1 MDDDDNRWTVTVVDA
16 RSASTVSRVKER
28 VHQLREAA
36 HDHLPRHGA
45 PLTLAGGGLAVLQE
59 EVPGADLA
67 TVCAARGA
75 WTPAEVVTVLVPL
88 AGALAALHA
97 RGLAHGDVSA
107 ANVVLR
113 PDGRAVLVDLI
124 CGDDPAECGTP
135 GVAAPER
142 VTGARAPGDVHALAR
157 LGLRLLGADRSR
169 DREPP
174 SDTVAMLT
182 GRAEL
187 VGCLEAA
194 SAATPEHRPDA
205 DHFASSL
212 YAACR
217 PAPVDIPDAAVLAR
231 AALRRLAESPAA
243 DRTTWVRPRP
253 RRERGRHRRSR
264 GRGAVLLAA
273 MTVVLVIAAVLA
285 TTVVTGR
292 GHQRGR
298 QDGVGPQE
306 AAVRLTVARTD
317 ALSSGDMWALRDV
330 TVIGSRAA
338 AADAVLAWAIRAR
351 AASGDGMGESAQA
364 GDLARRPTV
373 EILGVERLP
382 PMADASRRVVT
393 GCGTCARVLITA
405 RFEPARDEEATAPPR
420 TERAVVLVLRRTAV
434 GWRVLDV
441 EAAPDGS

>member
-1 MDDDDNRWTVTVVDA
+1 MVDP
-16 RSASTVSRVKER
+16 SASTVSRVAER
-28 VHQLREAA
+28 VRLLREAA

-124 CGDDPAECGTP
+124 CGDDPAEGGTP

-157 LGLRLLGADRSR
+157 LGLLLLGTHRSR
-169 DREPP
+169 DRQTA
-174 SDTVAMLT
+174 SDAVAVPV
-182 GRAEL
+182 GRAE
-187 VGCLEAA
+187 VVACLEAA
-194 SAATPEHRPDA
+194 TSAEPEHRPDA
-205 DHFASSL
+205 TQLASSL

-231 AALRRLAESPAA
+231 AALRRLAESPSAE
-243 DRTTWVRPRP
+243 RTTWVRPRP
-253 RRERGRHRRSR
+253 RRERGRHRRTR
-264 GRGAVLLAA
+264 RRGAVLLAA
-273 MTVVLVIAAVLA
+273 TTTVLVLVLVAV
-285 TTVVTGR
+285 VVVSVVAGG
-292 GHQRGR
+292 GHERGR
-298 QDGVGPQE
+298 QGMAGPQE
-306 AAVRLTVARTD
+306 AAVRLTLARAD
-317 ALSSGDMWALRDV
+317 ALASGDVWALRDV
-330 TVIGSRAA
+330 TVVGSRAA
-338 AADAVLAWAIRAR
+338 AADAVTARVMQVNAPSRDDIR
-351 AASGDGMGESAQA
+351 ESAL
-364 GDLARRPTV
+364 GGGPARRPSV

-382 PMADASRRVVT
+382 STVGASRRADT
-393 GCGTCARVLITA
+393 GCVTCARVLITA
-405 RFEPARDEEATAPPR
+405 RFGAAGLEGAAPPAR
-420 TERAVVLVLRRTAV
+420 TEKAVVLVLRPTAA

-441 EAAPDGS
+441 EAAPR